1 MYDNFEFYKNHN
13 PVEGSTEIFLT
24 MKDKNDGTR
33 THLTYDN
40 QQFTAHKL
48 PIGQLG
54 VQPLFKLPWELSQK
68 FLQAMANKLNEIGI
82 RPEGKPVLE
91 NELTATK
98 YHLED
103 MRKLVF
109 ERESI

>member
-1 MYDNFEFYKNHN
+1 MYDNFEFYIQTS
-13 PVEGSTEIFLT
+13 PAEGIIEIFLIQ
-24 MKDKNDGTR
+24 KDNIKNTR
-33 THLTYDN
+33 TFLTYEDGN
-40 QQFTAHKL
+40 FIAHVL
-48 PIGQLG
+48 PIGELG
-54 VQPLFKLPWELSQK
+54 VKPLLRLPWMLSES
-68 FLQAMANKLNEIGI
+68 FLQAMANKLSELGI

-109 ERESI
+109 EEENV